1 MRPFNNSPL
10 VDRLQSAHGVVLGKT
25 RMHELAFGGST
36 IAPGYHTTL
45 NPYNNLAHAGGTL
58 PCSPCIIPNGTNM
71 HLWHLSCTHGRGT
84 GRLWAQ
90 SDWRIW
96 NWQMPLFLMSR

>member
-10 VDRLQSAHGVVLGKT
+10 VDRLRNAHGVVLGKT

-58 PCSPCIIPNGTNM
+58 LRSLHICPSGEEM
-71 HLWHLSCTHGRGT
+71 QAWHLPRSHGRGRGT
-84 GRLWAQ
+84 IWANCE
-90 SDWRIW
+90 WRT
-96 NWQMPLFLMSR
+96 